1 MAALRD
7 TFDEAAELYD
17 RVRPRYPA
25 ALVEELAGHVA
36 PSPGA
41 RVLEIGPG
49 TGQLTV
55 PLAELGCRI
64 TAVELGPHLAAVA
77 RRNLAPHPRAR
88 VEVAAFEDWP
98 LPEGGFDAAVAAT
111 SFHWLDPEVRVRKLA
126 EALPPGGVLALIAT
140 HHVAGGSADFFAE
153 VQRCY
158 ERHVPGTGPGQVLP
172 DEAEVSTD
180 TAELR
185 RDGLFGEA
193 STHRYAQEIGYSRA
207 EYLDVLRTYSGHRAL
222 PDGTR
227 RALLEAIGALI
238 DERHGGRVTK
248 RYLHE
253 LIVTIRQGCFG
264 SAVPG
269 TA

>member
-7 TFDEAAELYD
+7 TFDEDAELYD
-17 RVRPRYPA
+17 RARPRYPA
-25 ALVEELAGHVA
+25 ALVEELARHIA
-36 PSPGA
+36 PAPGT

-64 TAVELGPHLAAVA
+64 TAVERGPRLAAVA
-77 RRNLAPHPRAR
+77 RRNLAPYPRAR
-88 VEVAAFEDWP
+88 VEAAAFEEWP

-126 EALPPGGVLALIAT
+126 EALPPGGTLALIAT
-140 HHVAGGSADFFAE
+140 HHVAGGTHDFFARAQE
-153 VQRCY
+153 CY
-158 ERHVPGTGPGQVLP
+158 ERHVPGTEPGQTLP
-172 DEAEVSTD
+172 DEATVSTD

-193 STHRYAQEIGYSRA
+193 TVQAYAQEITYTGA

-222 PDGTR
+222 PADTR
-227 RALLEAIGALI
+227 RSLLEAIGALI
-238 DERHGGRVTK
+238 DDHYGGRVTK

-253 LIVTIRQGCFG
+253 LIVTSRTDVG
-264 SAVPG
+264 P
-269 TA
+269 